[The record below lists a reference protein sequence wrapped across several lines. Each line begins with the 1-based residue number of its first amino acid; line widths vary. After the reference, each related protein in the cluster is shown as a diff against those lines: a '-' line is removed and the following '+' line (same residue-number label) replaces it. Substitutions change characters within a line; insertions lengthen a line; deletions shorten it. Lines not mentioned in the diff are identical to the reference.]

1 MSRAKVLLGVVVLA
15 ACYGAGVLYFYSS
28 AAKWEGAE
36 LKESEQEH
44 ALQSK
49 LQVLETERNVQKQT
63 IEELTKELQKT
74 RQEALG
80 EMEQIEAALRSAAR
94 RLASGVVLDSS
105 CSSLRPPPPRSGE
118 SRVTCEVRTHVRVP
132 EHTGGGGARRISLGG
147 GGGGAAAGDIGSIIA
162 E

>member
-1 MSRAKVLLGVVVLA
+1 MLLGVVVLA

-63 IEELTKELQKT
+63 
-74 RQEALG
+74 ACG
-80 EMEQIEAALRSAAR
+80 
-94 RLASGVVLDSS
+94 LAPGP
-105 CSSLRPPPPRSGE
+105 CAPHPPPWFPRKPM
-118 SRVTCEVRTHVRVP
+118 CQC
-132 EHTGGGGARRISLGG
+132 
-147 GGGGAAAGDIGSIIA
+147 
-162 E
+162 